1 MDIVDIVALF
11 IALVALVVAIW
22 QGVVMR
28 RHNRLSV
35 KPHLYFSIHSAL
47 GEPAG
52 LRVTNGGLG
61 PAIIKSFSLG
71 VDNKWI
77 DDTEKGGWVEASKL
91 LGAEKFRP
99 VLDLGLYSPD
109 QILDSGES
117 QYILETP
124 KDKRTTDTDQYLNE
138 FVKRLSVKIDYESAY
153 KETFVATWKGE
164 RDIFLQQVP
173 SI

>member
-35 KPHLYFSIHSAL
+35 KPHLYFSIHSVS

-91 LGAEKFRP
+91 LGGREVRSRFGP
-99 VLDLGLYSPD
+99 GL
-109 QILDSGES
+109 I
-117 QYILETP
+117 
-124 KDKRTTDTDQYLNE
+124 
-138 FVKRLSVKIDYESAY
+138 
-153 KETFVATWKGE
+153 
-164 RDIFLQQVP
+164 
-173 SI
+173 